1 MAIFIIFLV
10 IVLIVIVMYRNEI
23 FRGSFKVQVVKFLPL
38 GIFKED
44 KKKDMELDDIND
56 SKIDNRE
63 DNIKDE
69 HSNKEKDSLHN
80 NRSKKNEIEVEENK
94 VELNESEIEVKEI
107 ESDERNIEINE
118 KEQEKTYIEHEYG
131 NISDLKEEKDYNLL
145 NRDEIEIVYWTPNGK
160 TYHSKSTCRTL
171 SRSKIIN
178 SGTVN
183 ESGKDFKCE
192 NCK

>member
-1 MAIFIIFLV
+1 MAVFIIFLV
-10 IVLIVIVMYRNEI
+10 IVLIVIVMYGNEI
-23 FRGSFKVQVVKFLPL
+23 LRGSFKVQVVKFLPL

-44 KKKDMELDDIND
+44 KD

-63 DNIKDE
+63 ESIKE
-69 HSNKEKDSLHN
+69 RHINKEKDNLHN
-80 NRSKKNEIEVEENK
+80 SILIENENDLKESQIEAQENEIK
-94 VELNESEIEVKEI
+94 VKEI
-107 ESDERNIEINE
+107 EHDEINVEINE
-118 KEQEKTYIEHEYG
+118 KGEEKTCVESEES
-131 NISDLKEEKDYNLL
+131 NILDLIDENNDNLL
-145 NRDEIEIVYWTPNGK
+145 NQEEVVYWTPNGK

-171 SRSKIIN
+171 ARSKIIN

>member
-1 MAIFIIFLV
+1 MAVFIIFLV
-10 IVLIVIVMYRNEI
+10 IVLIVIVMYGNEI
-23 FRGSFKVQVVKFLPL
+23 LRGSFKVQVVKFLPL

-44 KKKDMELDDIND
+44 KNKDKD

-63 DNIKDE
+63 ESIKE
-69 HSNKEKDSLHN
+69 RHINKEKDNLHN
-80 NRSKKNEIEVEENK
+80 SILIENENDLKESQIEAQENEIK
-94 VELNESEIEVKEI
+94 VKEI
-107 ESDERNIEINE
+107 EHDEITVEINE
-118 KEQEKTYIEHEYG
+118 KGEEKTCVESEES
-131 NISDLKEEKDYNLL
+131 NILDLIDENNDNLL
-145 NRDEIEIVYWTPNGK
+145 NQEEIVYWTPNGK

-171 SRSKIIN
+171 ARSKIIN

>member
-1 MAIFIIFLV
+1 MAVFIIFLV
-10 IVLIVIVMYRNEI
+10 IVLIVIVMYGNEI
-23 FRGSFKVQVVKFLPL
+23 LRGSFKVQVVKFL

-44 KKKDMELDDIND
+44 KNKDKD

-63 DNIKDE
+63 ESIKE
-69 HSNKEKDSLHN
+69 RHINKEKDNLHN
-80 NRSKKNEIEVEENK
+80 SILIENENDLKESQIEAQENEIK
-94 VELNESEIEVKEI
+94 VKEI
-107 ESDERNIEINE
+107 EHDEINVEINE
-118 KEQEKTYIEHEYG
+118 KGEEKTCVESEES
-131 NISDLKEEKDYNLL
+131 NILDLIDENNDNLL
-145 NRDEIEIVYWTPNGK
+145 NQEEIVYWTPNGK

-171 SRSKIIN
+171 ARSKIIN

>member
-1 MAIFIIFLV
+1 MAVFIIFLV
-10 IVLIVIVMYRNEI
+10 IVLIVIVMYGNEI
-23 FRGSFKVQVVKFLPL
+23 LRGSFKVQVVKFLPL

-44 KKKDMELDDIND
+44 KNKDKD

-63 DNIKDE
+63 ESIKE
-69 HSNKEKDSLHN
+69 RHINKEKDNLHN
-80 NRSKKNEIEVEENK
+80 SILIENENDLKESQIEAQENEINV
-94 VELNESEIEVKEI
+94 
-107 ESDERNIEINE
+107 EINE
-118 KEQEKTYIEHEYG
+118 KGEEKTCVESEES
-131 NISDLKEEKDYNLL
+131 NILDLIDENNDNLL
-145 NRDEIEIVYWTPNGK
+145 NQEEIVYWTPNGK

-171 SRSKIIN
+171 ARSKIIN

>member
-1 MAIFIIFLV
+1 MATFIIFLV
-10 IVLIVIVMYRNEI
+10 IVLIVMVIYGKEI
-23 FRGSFKVQVVKFLPL
+23 FRGGFEVKVVKFLPL

-44 KKKDMELDDIND
+44 KKKDIKAYAGED
-56 SKIDNRE
+56 SKIGNSQDS
-63 DNIKDE
+63 IKEE
-69 HSNKEKDSLHN
+69 HINKEKENLHN
-80 NRSKKNEIEVEENK
+80 NISKENEVEIKGN
-94 VELNESEIEVKEI
+94 EIEVKEI
-107 ESDERNIEINE
+107 DSDERNVEIHE
-118 KEQEKTYIEHEYG
+118 KEEEKIYVEDEAI
-131 NISDLKEEKDYNLL
+131 NIADLIEEKDNNLL
-145 NRDEIEIVYWTPNGK
+145 NKDEIVYWTPNGK

>member
-1 MAIFIIFLV
+1 MAVFIIFLV
-10 IVLIVIVMYRNEI
+10 IVLIVIVMYGNEI
-23 FRGSFKVQVVKFLPL
+23 LRGSFKVQVVKFLPL

-44 KKKDMELDDIND
+44 KNKDKD

-63 DNIKDE
+63 ESIKE
-69 HSNKEKDSLHN
+69 RHINKEKDNLHN
-80 NRSKKNEIEVEENK
+80 SILIENEIK
-94 VELNESEIEVKEI
+94 VKEI
-107 ESDERNIEINE
+107 EHDEINVEINE
-118 KEQEKTYIEHEYG
+118 KGEEKTCVESEES
-131 NISDLKEEKDYNLL
+131 NILDLIDENNDNLL
-145 NRDEIEIVYWTPNGK
+145 NQEEIVYWTPNGK

-171 SRSKIIN
+171 ARSKIIN